1 MRLRSFTSRKRLDF
15 AERCSP
21 INRSPPRIG
30 QLLCVG
36 SAILLPMHICPAM
49 PGAST
54 WKESSRRTMET
65 AGRTVSPRSSV
76 RTCMPYGIRSWG
88 GFALRRMRRRYAE
101 IVREYIDTLE
111 IHRYIQ
117 LYPRRTRY
125 QTHQTRIPDP
135 RAKTTCKQP
144 VLASDCNSLHQPLD
158 ASIHSSRI
166 RHRAH
171 QSRSPSPPHLC
182 IDTVLI
188 RFLSPTSFFQSMA
201 GSVVLHIVAQ
211 SPLTAC
217 GSCPCRTAS
226 CCCRCCSLALTKWPR
241 STKKRNHRLVRRS
254 RPPRI
259 FPGGRW

>member
-1 MRLRSFTSRKRLDF
+1 MPGVSIWKEFSRKR
-15 AERCSP
+15 
-21 INRSPPRIG
+21 
-30 QLLCVG
+30 
-36 SAILLPMHICPAM
+36 
-49 PGAST
+49 
-54 WKESSRRTMET
+54 MET
-65 AGRTVSPRSSV
+65 EGRTVSPRNSV